1 MCHYCIRRVCLVWQ
15 VSSVVCGGA
24 LLGEST
30 VIFPNWHY
38 ESYPSERK
46 FPGHFL
52 FDVCLTTKVCCI
64 FSNRVLASSFSGQR
78 AIAIAC
84 VVWRALGPPWP
95 IIACRRVTCVWH
107 WKFLSINSLCLWR
120 KHCPPMQNTSV
131 QLSLKFF
138 KTYIYMYIHTHILFF
153 DNLDR
158 IFFATST
165 LPTHP
170 SFCPFEFLKN
180 PLSLFML
187 LIFAWVC
194 LELSARTQL
203 TITTGT
209 ITLNMILPLLAAA
222 ISQCYPFS

>member
-1 MCHYCIRRVCLVWQ
+1 
-15 VSSVVCGGA
+15 
-24 LLGEST
+24 
-30 VIFPNWHY
+30 
-38 ESYPSERK
+38 
-46 FPGHFL
+46 
-52 FDVCLTTKVCCI
+52 
-64 FSNRVLASSFSGQR
+64 
-78 AIAIAC
+78 
-84 VVWRALGPPWP
+84 
-95 IIACRRVTCVWH
+95 
-107 WKFLSINSLCLWR
+107 
-120 KHCPPMQNTSV
+120 
-131 QLSLKFF
+131 
-138 KTYIYMYIHTHILFF
+138 MYIHTHILFF